1 MKNVFILLALLFIG
15 INQSS
20 GQDYMDKILEKSC
33 ECAEKVPDTLN
44 INQFNTALGFCII
57 DAAMPYKKQ
66 LKKDFGIDLDNIDV
80 EGEKLGKTIGLK
92 MVSYCPATLQKITSK
107 ASASKT
113 ESPEDTELKITGQI
127 AKIEFDHFVIFSVRD
142 ENGKITKYYW
152 LTFIDSNIEL
162 TSNYMDMVGR
172 PLEITYRTEDFFDPK
187 IEQYRQFFIITKLN
201 IYNN

>member
-1 MKNVFILLALLFIG
+1 ML
-15 INQSS
+15 
-20 GQDYMDKILEKSC
+20 
-33 ECAEKVPDTLN
+33 
-44 INQFNTALGFCII
+44 
-57 DAAMPYKKQ
+57 
-66 LKKDFGIDLDNIDV
+66 
-80 EGEKLGKTIGLK
+80 
-92 MVSYCPATLQKITSK
+92 SYCPATLQKISTR

-113 ESPEDTELKITGQI
+113 ESSEDTELKITGQI
-127 AKIEFDHFVIFSVRD
+127 AKIEFDHFVIFSVKD
-142 ENGKITKYYW
+142 ENGKLTKYYW